1 MQSNGLAGAYPA
13 AMLCKGDDGYGVASV
28 LKLYARNAPEL
39 QFVCLQPGSMFDWL
53 TQNGN
58 RVHLLEGLSSFTAI
72 GSARTLMQLP
82 GVMAKAY
89 QSATALHKLFQQLG
103 VRVVHAHWLPQHI
116 IAGHLRKLGYTSVW
130 HIHGNMSQRRL
141 FGLGSKL
148 NHLLAKWGADLL
160 IPVSNFIGFNW
171 KGAGVPIRVIH
182 NAAPKLFEGPNER
195 SDDRVRCVI
204 AGRLT
209 EDKGHHLAIHAVVNA
224 RAAGHDIVLDVF
236 GGPLDR
242 NPYVDDLKRLV
253 SRSNA
258 ADYVRFMGFSDTLR
272 EQHQCY
278 DLGLQCRLS
287 PEPCSMW
294 VCETLVDGLPLIAAA
309 AGGTAELIEDQV
321 TGLLF
326 RGGDVNDLTSKLL
339 TLIEDRHRLRMM
351 RRAAYER
358 GRRLFGV
365 ERFISDTYDAYAASV
380 AQPN

>member
-1 MQSNGLAGAYPA
+1 MQSNGLAGGYPA

-39 QFVCLQPGSMFDWL
+39 QFVCLQPGAMFDWL
-53 TQNGN
+53 THNGN
-58 RVHLLEGLSSFTAI
+58 RVHLVEGLSSFTATS
-72 GSARTLMQLP
+72 SARTIMQLP
-82 GVMAKAY
+82 AVIAKAY
-89 QSATALHKLFQQLG
+89 QSAIALHKLFQQLG
-103 VRVVHAHWLPQHI
+103 IRVVHAHWLPQHI
-116 IAGHLRKLGYTSVW
+116 IAGHLRKLGYASVW

-160 IPVSNFIGFNW
+160 IPVSDFIGSNW

-182 NAAPKLFEGPNER
+182 NAAPKLFEGPNDR
-195 SDDRVRCVI
+195 RDDHIRCVI

-209 EDKGHHLAIHAVVNA
+209 EDKGHHLAIQAVLNA
-224 RAAGHDIVLDVF
+224 RVTGHDIRLDVF

-242 NPYVDDLKRLV
+242 NPYYEELQRLV
-253 SRSNA
+253 SQSDAGNCI
-258 ADYVRFMGFSDTLR
+258 RFMGFSEDLR
-272 EQHQCY
+272 KHHQFY

-294 VCETLVDGLPLIAAA
+294 VCETLVDGLPLIAAD
-309 AGGTAELIEDQV
+309 AGGTAELVENEV

-326 RGGDVNDLTSKLL
+326 NSGDVHDLTAKLL
-339 TLIEDRHRLRMM
+339 TLMGNRHRLRMM
-351 RRAAYER
+351 RHAAYER

-365 ERFISDTYDAYAASV
+365 ERFISETYDAYAASLP
-380 AQPN
+380 QSS